1 MFQPYR
7 LNRQNL
13 SYVTHRP
20 WSDKQREI
28 MLICMEN
35 AKNITIRFGQR
46 VKTLRLQ
53 AGLSQEAFADKC
65 GLDRTY
71 ISGIER
77 GVRNPTLEV
86 IGVIADGLEIKLIT
100 LFDI

>member
-1 MFQPYR
+1 M
-7 LNRQNL
+7 N
-13 SYVTHRP
+13 VTHRP
-20 WSDKQREI
+20 WSDKRQRK
-28 MLICMEN
+28 MLIRME
-35 AKNITIRFGQR
+35 KRKDITVNFGQR
-46 VKTLRLQ
+46 VKALRLQ

-86 IGVIADGLEIKLIT
+86 IGVIADGLGIELEE
-100 LFDI
+100 LFRFA